1 MCDTLY
7 QKNDHFTIFG
17 KNSDR
22 SANEPNLVIYNRAKD
37 NKSKTLKCTYIE
49 IPEVEHS
56 YANILV
62 KPSWIWGAE
71 MGINE
76 YNLVIGN
83 EAVFTKKKNKK
94 PSLIGMD
101 FLRLALERAKSVIEA
116 VTVITTL
123 LEEYGQGGNC
133 GYDKQFFYDN
143 SYLIADPNEALILET
158 AGKEYKIKH
167 LITSGNISNRLSITE
182 DRFKQKNSDFL
193 FTTFSKSKN
202 RERSGKKLLEQE
214 LNCEGMI
221 KILQNHNVSKDKLYT
236 KGSVGSI
243 CMHQSLLGDHT
254 TGSMVVDIKEKMP
267 TVWITGSSTP
277 CLSIYKP
284 VYFNNIVAP
293 LFLEEEKSLA
303 YWLKYEYLLR
313 AIYSGYVDEE
323 TYLMKR
329 NHIQNELFVREAN
342 LRKQNA
348 TPEKF
353 YQLSQEAAK
362 QEEILLH
369 EYEDI
374 IEKVRTGQL
383 PLKGLWQKKTKAL
396 IAKHE
401 K

>member
-56 YANILV
+56 YANIIV
-62 KPSWIWGAE
+62 KHSWIWGEE

-76 YNLVIGN
+76 YLVIGN

-158 AGKEYKIKH
+158 AKKYKIKY
-167 LITSGNISNRLSITE
+167 LITS
-182 DRFKQKNSDFL
+182 
-193 FTTFSKSKN
+193 
-202 RERSGKKLLEQE
+202 
-214 LNCEGMI
+214 
-221 KILQNHNVSKDKLYT
+221 
-236 KGSVGSI
+236 
-243 CMHQSLLGDHT
+243 
-254 TGSMVVDIKEKMP
+254 
-267 TVWITGSSTP
+267 
-277 CLSIYKP
+277 
-284 VYFNNIVAP
+284 
-293 LFLEEEKSLA
+293 
-303 YWLKYEYLLR
+303 
-313 AIYSGYVDEE
+313 
-323 TYLMKR
+323 
-329 NHIQNELFVREAN
+329 
-342 LRKQNA
+342 
-348 TPEKF
+348 
-353 YQLSQEAAK
+353 
-362 QEEILLH
+362 
-369 EYEDI
+369 
-374 IEKVRTGQL
+374 
-383 PLKGLWQKKTKAL
+383 
-396 IAKHE
+396 
-401 K
+401 

>member
-1 MCDTLY
+1 
-7 QKNDHFTIFG
+7 
-17 KNSDR
+17 
-22 SANEPNLVIYNRAKD
+22 
-37 NKSKTLKCTYIE
+37 
-49 IPEVEHS
+49 
-56 YANILV
+56 
-62 KPSWIWGAE
+62 

-254 TGSMVVDIKEKMP
+254 TGSMVVDIKKMP
-267 TVWITGSSTP
+267 TFG
-277 CLSIYKP
+277 
-284 VYFNNIVAP
+284 
-293 LFLEEEKSLA
+293 
-303 YWLKYEYLLR
+303 
-313 AIYSGYVDEE
+313 
-323 TYLMKR
+323 
-329 NHIQNELFVREAN
+329 
-342 LRKQNA
+342 
-348 TPEKF
+348 
-353 YQLSQEAAK
+353 
-362 QEEILLH
+362 
-369 EYEDI
+369 
-374 IEKVRTGQL
+374 
-383 PLKGLWQKKTKAL
+383 
-396 IAKHE
+396 
-401 K
+401 

>member
-7 QKNDHFTIFG
+7 QKNKQFTLFG

-22 SANEPNLVIYNRAKD
+22 SANEPNLVIYNKAKD
-37 NKSKTLKCTYIE
+37 NENKTLKCTYID
-49 IPEVEHS
+49 IPEVNHS
-56 YANILV
+56 YSNILV

-101 FLRLALERAKSVIEA
+101 FLRLALERAKSVPEA
-116 VTVITTL
+116 ITVITTL
-123 LEEYGQGGNC
+123 LETYGQGGNC
-133 GYDKQFFYDN
+133 GYDKLFFYNN
-143 SYLIADPNEALILET
+143 SYLIADPKEAVILET
-158 AGKEYKIKH
+158 VGKEYKIKQ
-167 LITSGNISNRLSITE
+167 LTTSGNISNRLSITE

-193 FTTFSKSKN
+193 FTTFSKSKI
-202 RERSGKKLLEQE
+202 RECSGKELLNQE
-214 LNCEGMI
+214 LDYEGMI
-221 KILQNHNVSKDKLYT
+221 KILQSHHGSKNKLYT

-267 TVWITGSSTP
+267 TIWITGSSTP

-293 LFLEEEKSLA
+293 LFLEEEKSLS
-303 YWLKYEYLLR
+303 YWLKYEYLFR
-313 AIYSGYVDEE
+313 AIYAGYVDEE
-323 TYLMKR
+323 IYLMKR
-329 NHIQNELFVREAN
+329 NRIQNELFVREAT

-353 YQLSQEAAK
+353 YQLSQEAAD
-362 QEEILLH
+362 QEASFLH
-369 EYEDI
+369 EYEGI
-374 IEKVRTGQL
+374 IEKMRTGQL

-396 IAKHE
+396 ITRHE